1 MRFPVQIMKHE
12 RFDGENKVDVS
23 FDISLAGTTIE
34 GVSQEDARTLVKVL
48 QVLIET
54 KKEVSHE

>member
-54 KKEVSHE
+54 KKEVNHE